1 MPLHLERIDWM
12 PSPPLAPDD
21 GPINLEHLKRMTLGD
36 ARLTREVLAM
46 FVSQTARL
54 IEALDAE
61 PARLAALAH
70 TLTGSARAIGAFR
83 VADAAE
89 ALERIV
95 QAGGDPAEARAAL
108 KAAVDDVCAAI
119 DAMLGRS

>member
-1 MPLHLERIDWM
+1 M

>member
-36 ARLTREVLAM
+36 IRLTREVLTM

-54 IEALDAE
+54 VEALDAE

-83 VADAAE
+83 AADAAE
-89 ALERIV
+89 ALESIAG
-95 QAGGDPAEARAAL
+95 AGGDPGEALAAL
-108 KAAVDDVCAAI
+108 KAAVDEACVAI